1 MPRNVSNLNSKENKL
16 DVNKL
21 VPAPVDLGKLNDD
34 VKIDGVRKKIYTI
47 LKMKYLI
54 LLSWILILQLML
66 K

>member
-34 VKIDGVRKKIYTI
+34 VKIDGVWKKIYTI